1 MKRISLLAL
10 GLCAT
15 WASGCCWPYYCPRHA
30 QCDDS
35 YAYAQQDS
43 CVEEY
48 REPRRKG
55 RHKRRRGDK
64 GNRCDAA
71 DGCCGDCCGDC
82 GSSCCDGG
90 CGNCGS
96 TGSSS
101 FPMSYDGAGSS
112 MGGGCASG
120 NCGNNTQVTNSPMQ
134 QGQMYGGMPFD
145 ANSGWTIQST
155 TSRPV
160 GNEPIMAPPSSA
172 TPINPAPARSQGW
185 VPASAPSS
193 VPSSAPSP
201 GPVPPVSYNR

>member
-10 GLCAT
+10 GLCT
-15 WASGCCWPYYCPRHA
+15 LWASGCCCPYYSRHA
-30 QCDDS
+30 QCDDY
-35 YAYAQQDS
+35 YAYAQEDS
-43 CVEEY
+43 CVEDY

-55 RHKRRRGDK
+55 RHKRRRRDK
-64 GNRCDAA
+64 GDRCDVA
-71 DGCCGDCCGDC
+71 DCSCGNCCGDC

-90 CGNCGS
+90 CGTCGS
-96 TGSSS
+96 TGSPS
-101 FPMSYDGAGSS
+101 FPMSYDSAGAP

-120 NCGNNTQVTNSPMQ
+120 NCGHSQVTNNS
-134 QGQMYGGMPFD
+134 GQMYGGMPFD

-172 TPINPAPARSQGW
+172 TPITPAPSRSQGW
-185 VPASAPSS
+185 VPASSPSA

-201 GPVPPVSYNR
+201 GPVPSVSYGR